1 MAVDEA
7 AADEVRI
14 DGVSVEGVST
24 EGVSVDA
31 LSMLDAR
38 GFDAWVRPHW
48 RSMALL
54 AARMAGGNSEDVLA
68 EALLAAWHKR
78 SQFDTG
84 RGTARSWLL
93 AIVADRAYKAHRS
106 TLSRPQT
113 TEMSAIAGSDRDVR
127 QDRSDMASKV
137 DLDRAVAKLTDRQQ
151 IAITLFYAIGLPI
164 SEVAAVMDCADGTV
178 KSTLRD
184 ARARLRSLLT
194 VEETS

>member
-1 MAVDEA
+1 MSGGRAGAAVDEA

-14 DGVSVEGVST
+14 DGVSVEAV
-24 EGVSVDA
+24 
-31 LSMLDAR
+31 SMLDAR

-54 AARMAGGNSEDVLA
+54 ATRLAGPSADDVLA

-78 SQFDTG
+78 SQFDAD
-84 RGTARSWLL
+84 RGAPRSWLL

-106 TLSRPQT
+106 TLSRPRT
-113 TEMSAIAGSDRDVR
+113 TELSAIAGSDRDVR

-137 DLDRAVAKLTDRQQ
+137 DLNRAVAMLTDRQQ
-151 IAITLFYAIGLPI
+151 LAITLFYAIGLPI
-164 SEVAAVMDCADGTV
+164 AEVAAVMGCADGTV

-184 ARARLRSLLT
+184 ARAKLRSLLI